1 MIPLLR
7 RDAVR
12 ALDERAIERG
22 VPGLVLM
29 ENAGISATE
38 AIVRRFGDRSDRVV
52 LVGGGG
58 QNGGDA
64 WVIARQLIVR
74 GFAPR
79 AIVISSDTA
88 RIGGDAKANLEALRT
103 LVGEV
108 DGASLEEVAP
118 EHFGGVH
125 LHGSLLIEGIFG
137 TGLDR
142 PVEGAYADVVR
153 RLDDAS
159 MPLVSLDLPSGIDAD
174 TGQVLGVAPHAEL
187 TVTFGAHKRG
197 LHQFP
202 AVAHAGE
209 VVLGTI
215 GVRPPAAADAGLIE
229 DRDVAAVVQPR
240 PRDAHK
246 GTAGHVVVVA
256 GSPGTAG
263 AALLCGRAAMRGG
276 AGLVTL
282 ATRSPNID
290 DRVWEIMSAA
300 LGEEPA
306 DAVALVAET
315 ATAAVVGPGLGTDD
329 EGLELARALALE
341 SEKPIVLD
349 ADALTAFAGD
359 VEALREAAGPRVLT
373 PHPGEAGRLLG
384 ASSGEVQADRYAA
397 AAELAKRAGQVVAL
411 KGARTVVSD
420 GERFRVCPA
429 GTPAMGVG
437 GTGDVL
443 AGVTGALLCEDRDPF
458 DATWASVHL
467 HALAGERAASADR
480 GLFAREL
487 ADALPATLAA
497 LRRPSTAQV

>member
-1 MIPLLR
+1 MIPLLSR
-7 RDAVR
+7 AAVR
-12 ALDERAIERG
+12 ALDEQAVARG

-29 ENAGISATE
+29 ENAGIAATE
-38 AIVRRFGDRSDRVV
+38 AIVRRFGDRLDRVV

-58 QNGGDA
+58 QNGGDV
-64 WVIARQLIVR
+64 WVVARQLIVR

-79 AIVISSDTA
+79 TIVVSSDTLG
-88 RIGGDAKANLEALRT
+88 IGGDAKVNLDALDG
-103 LVGEV
+103 LVSQV
-108 DGASLEEVAP
+108 DGATLEKIAPDAFAALELEASLV
-118 EHFGGVH
+118 V
-125 LHGSLLIEGIFG
+125 EGLFG

-142 PVEGAYADVVR
+142 PIEGGYADVVR
-153 RLDDAS
+153 RLDEVRA
-159 MPLVSLDLPSGIDAD
+159 PLVSLDLPSGIDAD
-174 TGQVLGVAPHAEL
+174 TGQVLGVAPRAAL

-202 AVAHAGE
+202 AVEHAGE

-215 GVRPPAAADAGLIE
+215 GVAPPSDADAGLIE
-229 DRDVAAVVQPR
+229 DSDVARVVKR
-240 PRDAHK
+240 RARDAHK

-256 GSPGTAG
+256 GAPGTAG
-263 AALLCGRAAMRGG
+263 AALLCSRAAMRAG

-290 DRVWEIMSAA
+290 ARVWEIMSAS
-300 LGEEPA
+300 LGEEPS
-306 DAVALVAET
+306 DAVALVAEK

-341 SEKPIVLD
+341 SERPMVLD

-359 VEALREAAGPRVLT
+359 LQALKDAAGPRVLT

-384 ASSGEVQADRYAA
+384 VSSGEVQSDRYGA
-397 AAELAKRAGQVVAL
+397 AAELAKTSGQVVVL

-429 GTPAMGVG
+429 GTPALGVG

-443 AGVTGALLCEDRDPF
+443 AGVCGALLCEGRDPF
-458 DATWASVHL
+458 DAAWAAVHL
-467 HALAGERAASADR
+467 HARAGERAATADR
-480 GLFAREL
+480 GLFAREV
-487 ADALPATLAA
+487 ADALPATLAS
-497 LRRPSTAQV
+497 LR

>member
-1 MIPLLR
+1 MIPLLS

-12 ALDERAIERG
+12 ALDQQAIDRG
-22 VPGLVLM
+22 VPGIVLM
-29 ENAGISATE
+29 ENAGIAATE
-38 AIVRRFGDRSDRVV
+38 AIVRRFGDRLDRVV

-79 AIVISSDTA
+79 AIVASNDTLG
-88 RIGGDAKANLEALRT
+88 IGGDAKVNLDALDA
-103 LVGEV
+103 LVSQV
-108 DGASLEEVAP
+108 DGASLQAVSP
-118 EHFGGVH
+118 DGFGA
-125 LHGSLLIEGIFG
+125 LDLEGSLLVEGLFG

-142 PVEGAYADVVR
+142 PIEGAYADVVR
-153 RLDDAS
+153 RIDAVEA
-159 MPLVSLDLPSGIDAD
+159 PLVSLDLPSGIDAD

-197 LHQFP
+197 LQQFP

-215 GVRPPAAADAGLIE
+215 GVAPPVEADAGLIE
-229 DRDVAAVVQPR
+229 DVDLARVVQPR
-240 PRDAHK
+240 ASDAHK

-263 AALLCGRAAMRGG
+263 AALLCARAAMRGG

-282 ATRSPNID
+282 ATRASGID
-290 DRVWEIMSAA
+290 ARVWEIMSAP
-300 LGEEPA
+300 LGDPA
-306 DAVALVAET
+306 EAVTLLAEK
-315 ATAAVVGPGLGTDD
+315 ATAAVVGPGLGVDD
-329 EGLELARALALE
+329 DGLELARALALE
-341 SEKPIVLD
+341 SERPMVLD

-359 VEALREAAGPRVLT
+359 LGALKEAAGPRVLT

-384 ASSGEVQADRYAA
+384 VASGEVQSDRYGA
-397 AAELAKRAGQVVAL
+397 AAELARASGQVVVL

-429 GTPAMGVG
+429 GTAAMGVG

-443 AGVTGALLCEDRDPF
+443 AGVCGALLCEGRAPF
-458 DATWASVHL
+458 DAAWAAVHL
-467 HALAGERAASADR
+467 HARAGERAARADR

-487 ADALPATLAA
+487 ADALPATLAS
-497 LRRPSTAQV
+497 LR

>member
-1 MIPLLR
+1 MIPLLS

-12 ALDERAIERG
+12 ALDQQAIDRG
-22 VPGLVLM
+22 VPGIVLM
-29 ENAGISATE
+29 ENAGIAATE
-38 AIVRRFGDRSDRVV
+38 AIVHRFGDRLDRVV

-64 WVIARQLIVR
+64 WVIARQLLVR
-74 GFAPR
+74 GFRPR
-79 AIVISSDTA
+79 AIVVSSDTL
-88 RIGGDAKANLEALRT
+88 RIGGDAKTNLDALDA
-103 LVGEV
+103 LVAQV

-118 EHFGGVH
+118 DAFDALE
-125 LHGSLLIEGIFG
+125 LEGSLVVEGLFG

-153 RLDDAS
+153 RVDALEA
-159 MPLVSLDLPSGIDAD
+159 PLVSLDLPSGIDAN
-174 TGQVLGVAPHAEL
+174 TGQVLGVAPHADL

-197 LHQFP
+197 LQQFP

-215 GVRPPAAADAGLIE
+215 GVAPPTDADAGLIE
-229 DRDVAAVVQPR
+229 DADVARVIAPR
-240 PRDAHK
+240 ARDAHK

-263 AALLCGRAAMRGG
+263 AALLCSRAAMRGG

-290 DRVWEIMSAA
+290 ARVWEIMSAP
-300 LGEEPA
+300 LGEPA
-306 DAVALVAET
+306 DAVALVAEK

-341 SEKPIVLD
+341 SERPMVLD

-359 VEALREAAGPRVLT
+359 LGALKRAAGARVLT

-384 ASSGEVQADRYAA
+384 VPSAEVQSDRYGA
-397 AAELAKRAGQVVAL
+397 AAELARTSGQVVVL

-443 AGVTGALLCEDRDPF
+443 AGVIGALLCEGRAPF
-458 DATWASVHL
+458 DAAWAAVHL
-467 HALAGERAASADR
+467 HARAGERAARADR

-497 LRRPSTAQV
+497 LR

>member
-1 MIPLLR
+1 MIPLLS

-12 ALDERAIERG
+12 ALDQQAIDRG
-22 VPGLVLM
+22 VPGIVLM
-29 ENAGISATE
+29 ENAGIAATE
-38 AIVRRFGDRSDRVV
+38 AIVRRFGDRLDRVV

-79 AIVISSDTA
+79 AIVVSSDMSS
-88 RIGGDAKANLEALRT
+88 IGGDARVNLDALDA
-103 LVGEV
+103 LVARV
-108 DGASLEEVAP
+108 DGASLEAVAP
-118 EHFGGVH
+118 EAFGG
-125 LHGSLLIEGIFG
+125 LDLEGSLLVEGLFG

-142 PVEGAYADVVR
+142 PIEGAYADVVR
-153 RLDDAS
+153 RIDAAEA
-159 MPLVSLDLPSGIDAD
+159 PLVSLDLPSGIDAD

-197 LHQFP
+197 LQQYP

-209 VVLGTI
+209 IVLGTI
-215 GVRPPAAADAGLIE
+215 GVAPPAEADAGLVE
-229 DRDVAAVVQPR
+229 DADVAQVVQPR
-240 PRDAHK
+240 APEAHK

-263 AALLCGRAAMRGG
+263 AALLCARAAMRAG

-282 ATRSPNID
+282 ATRATGID
-290 DRVWEIMSAA
+290 ARVWEIMSAP
-300 LGEEPA
+300 LGDPA
-306 DAVALVAET
+306 EAVTLLAEK
-315 ATAAVVGPGLGTDD
+315 ATAAVVGPGLGVDD
-329 EGLELARALALE
+329 AGLELSRALALE
-341 SEKPIVLD
+341 SERPMVLD

-359 VEALREAAGPRVLT
+359 LGALKEAPAPRVLT

-384 ASSGEVQADRYAA
+384 VASAEVQSDRFGA
-397 AAELAKRAGQVVAL
+397 AAELARASGQVVVL

-443 AGVTGALLCEDRDPF
+443 AGVCGALLCEGRAPF
-458 DATWASVHL
+458 DAAWAAVHL
-467 HALAGERAASADR
+467 HARAGERAARADR

-497 LRRPSTAQV
+497 LR